1 VPGLPAVPFW
11 DVTATDWARRLEADW
26 EIVRDEF
33 SRVAIKN
40 AARTAREGNNVW
52 VAAADGDSAQKY
64 GQDWRTLVL
73 MDRTTWDPTN
83 CALFPRTAALL
94 ADADVPCVEAFF
106 AAMKPRSKINPHTD
120 SCNFILTSH
129 LGLKIPPGCS
139 ITVGDETKA
148 WTPGGV
154 LLFDTSI
161 YHDAVNDSD
170 DTRYILMLRVWHPEL
185 TSVEVQALQFLFD
198 VLDVPDLISDDPV
211 KVFRAEHELAGLRTR
226 PEARAKLA
234 PSSNSDDA
242 PPAPAVGKVKKKRTA
257 KKGSGFGVPT

>member
-1 VPGLPAVPFW
+1 
-11 DVTATDWARRLEADW
+11 
-26 EIVRDEF
+26 
-33 SRVAIKN
+33 
-40 AARTAREGNNVW
+40 
-52 VAAADGDSAQKY
+52 
-64 GQDWRTLVL
+64 
-73 MDRTTWDPTN
+73 
-83 CALFPRTAALL
+83 
-94 ADADVPCVEAFF
+94 
-106 AAMKPRSKINPHTD
+106 MKPRSKINPHTD

-139 ITVGDETKA
+139 ITVGGPAPDASSSSFAEGVDAALPLPDRRRSETKVRGSARAPPQVGDETKA